1 MGYQLSIMLIE
12 NNVVE
17 FDIKDV
23 YVQIDFWVI
32 FIQEVESEWRQPFA

>member
-1 MGYQLSIMLIE
+1 MSYWLSIMLIE

-17 FDIKDV
+17 FNIKDV
-23 YVQIDFWVI
+23 YVQIDFWMI